1 MLDTH
6 TAFPA
11 NAPRFDCWSS
21 PGRRF
26 DVNQPQLITEPS
38 QDRTRRQAAA
48 RGGQSRG
55 KGDRA
60 KLWFVM
66 PAALWILAFTAFP
79 LLFSI
84 YISLFAVRPGRPWRF
99 IGLGNFGRL
108 WTDDNL
114 HNALIITFIFV
125 AASVM
130 IEMGLGF
137 ALALLFNREM
147 RGRQFFRALMTLP
160 LFATPVAIGYLGITI
175 FYEQGGPVNS
185 VFNALL
191 GINPPWL
198 SNGRWALVAMIIIDI
213 WQWTPFVFLVA
224 LAGLQSLPPE
234 IYEASAVDGATPR
247 QMLRYLTLPL
257 MVPTLTII
265 LLLRLVEAFKIFD
278 IPTSLTLGGPG
289 RSTEVYSLFTY
300 RTALRFFDLGYAAA
314 QGFLLL
320 LIVMLIVSFLFGRL
334 RRTYA

>member
-1 MLDTH
+1 MI
-6 TAFPA
+6 
-11 NAPRFDCWSS
+11 
-21 PGRRF
+21 
-26 DVNQPQLITEPS
+26 NQPHSISEQPQQRPGADTTRARRGS
-38 QDRTRRQAAA
+38 AADR
-48 RGGQSRG
+48 SR
-55 KGDRA
+55 
-60 KLWFVM
+60 LWFIM
-66 PAALWILAFTAFP
+66 PAILWIAAFTVFP

-108 WTDDNL
+108 FTDSNL
-114 HNALIITFIFV
+114 HNALIITLIFV
-125 AASVM
+125 VVTVTV
-130 IEMGLGF
+130 EMALGF

-160 LFATPVAIGYLGITI
+160 LFATPVAIGYLGITM
-175 FYEQGGPVNS
+175 FYEQGGPINS

-198 SNGRWALVAMIIIDI
+198 SNGQWAMAAMIIIDI

-224 LAGLQSLPPE
+224 LAGLQALSQEL
-234 IYEASAVDGATPR
+234 YEAAAVDGATPV
-247 QMLRYLTLPL
+247 QMFRFLTLPL
-257 MVPTLTII
+257 MIPTLTII

-320 LIVMLIVSFLFGRL
+320 FIVMLIVSFLFGRI

>member
-1 MLDTH
+1 M
-6 TAFPA
+6 
-11 NAPRFDCWSS
+11 
-21 PGRRF
+21 
-26 DVNQPQLITEPS
+26 VNQPHSISEQPK
-38 QDRTRRQAAA
+38 DRVGPDAVSSRR
-48 RGGQSRG
+48 RGSRSPA
-55 KGDRA
+55 DRA
-60 KLWFVM
+60 KMWFIL
-66 PAALWILAFTAFP
+66 PAVLWIVAFTIFP
-79 LLFSI
+79 LIFSI

-99 IGLGNFGRL
+99 VGLTNFGRL
-108 WTDDNL
+108 FTDENL
-114 HNALIITFIFV
+114 RNALTITLIFV
-125 AASVM
+125 AATVT
-130 IEMGLGF
+130 IEMVLGF

-160 LFATPVAIGYLGITI
+160 LFATPVAIGYLGITL
-175 FYEQGGPVNS
+175 FYEEGGPINS

-198 SNGRWALVAMIIIDI
+198 SNGQWALAAMIIIDI

-224 LAGLQSLPPE
+224 LAGLQSLPHE

-247 QMLRYLTLPL
+247 QMFRFLTLPL

-265 LLLRLVEAFKIFD
+265 LLLRMVEAFKIFD

-300 RTALRFFDLGYAAA
+300 RTALRFFDLGYASA

-320 LIVMLIVSFLFGRL
+320 FIVMLIVSLLFGRI
-334 RRTYA
+334 RRAYT

>member
-1 MLDTH
+1 
-6 TAFPA
+6 
-11 NAPRFDCWSS
+11 
-21 PGRRF
+21 
-26 DVNQPQLITEPS
+26 VNQPQSISEQPQERPGAKVAS
-38 QDRTRRQAAA
+38 AHRQGSAADR
-48 RGGQSRG
+48 S
-55 KGDRA
+55 
-60 KLWFVM
+60 KLWFIL
-66 PAALWILAFTAFP
+66 PAILWIAAFTVFP

-99 IGLGNFGRL
+99 VGLGNFGRL
-108 WTDDNL
+108 VTDTNL
-114 HNALIITFIFV
+114 RNALTITLIFV
-125 AASVM
+125 AATVI
-130 IEMGLGF
+130 IEMVLGF

-160 LFATPVAIGYLGITI
+160 LFATPVAIGYLGITL
-175 FYEQGGPVNS
+175 FYEQGGPINS

-198 SNGRWALVAMIIIDI
+198 SNGQWAMAAMIIIDI

-224 LAGLQSLPPE
+224 LAGLQALSQEL
-234 IYEASAVDGATPR
+234 YEAAAVDGATPV
-247 QMLRYLTLPL
+247 QMFRFLTLPL
-257 MVPTLTII
+257 MVPTLMII

-320 LIVMLIVSFLFGRL
+320 LIVMLIVSFLFGRI
-334 RRTYA
+334 RRTYV